1 MKYKLAQHLSTQAEN
16 CIQDILRARGV
27 ENIQAYMYPTNEW
40 ENDAHKLEHIDEAA
54 QKLIEHLKKDSK
66 IVVIVDADCDGNT
79 SAAILW
85 NYIKHFFPASRLRY
99 ICHEHKGHGLED
111 LIDELETHDDINL
124 VLVPDAGS
132 FDSEYYKRLQDIGAE
147 CICLDHHDAPE
158 YPTDCICV
166 NNQLSPDYPN
176 KSLCGAG
183 VVYKFCQVLDEYL
196 SPEEPHAPDYLDL
209 VALAEIG
216 DCMSPANPETRYYI
230 YKGLQKI
237 NNAFFRQLITEQSF
251 SMFKTSREINYIK
264 VAFYIAPL
272 INAVVRVGTM
282 EEKRYMFRAFIDPE
296 AKIPSTKRGIAAG
309 TLLNICD
316 EMARRA
322 ANAKSRQNRVKDKAT
337 ALLESRVQKEGLL
350 DNKILVIEVYD
361 EDDIPQELRGLIAA
375 QFVNKYHRPTLIGK
389 ANEEGFLRG
398 SIRGNDSFEEVPDL
412 KTFLLDSGF
421 MESVT
426 GHSNAAGYSIKKAYL
441 PDLLDYA
448 NTHISDQG
456 LENVYNVDYVF
467 DANDDFTALGL
478 ALAQAEKYWGNEIR
492 EPTVVIKDIPLT
504 DIRYQGEKKDTVKI
518 THNGVGYLK
527 FKDDDFAQIIEHT
540 AKSKTSMITIYG
552 KFNAN
557 SWAGKTSLQI
567 FINDYD
573 IRDSKWDF

>member
-27 ENIQAYMYPTNEW
+27 ENIEAYVNPSKEW

-54 QKLIEHLKKDSK
+54 QKLIKHLQKDSK
-66 IVVIVDADCDGNT
+66 IVIVVDADCDGNT

-85 NYIKHFFPASRLRY
+85 NYIKHFFPNSCLRY
-99 ICHEHKGHGLED
+99 VCHEHKGHGLED
-111 LIDELETHDDINL
+111 LIDELETHNDIDL
-124 VLVPDAGS
+124 VIIPDAGS
-132 FDSEYYKRLQDIGAE
+132 FDTEYYKRLNAIGTE
-147 CICLDHHDAPE
+147 CLCLDHHDAPE
-158 YPTDCICV
+158 YPTNCICV
-166 NNQLSPDYPN
+166 NNQLSTDYPN

-196 SPEEPHAPDYLDL
+196 SPKEPHAPFYLDL

-230 YKGLQKI
+230 YQGLQHI
-237 NNAFFRQLITEQSF
+237 NNAFFRQLVVEQSF

-282 EEKRYMFRAFIDPE
+282 EEKRYMFRAFIEPDAE
-296 AKIPSTKRGIAAG
+296 IPTTKRGVKAG

-322 ANAKSRQNRVKDKAT
+322 SNAKARQNRVKDKAT
-337 ALLESRVQKEGLL
+337 ALLEGRVQKEGLL

-456 LENVYNVDYVF
+456 LDNVYNVDYIF
-467 DANDDFTALGL
+467 NANDEFTDLGL
-478 ALAQAEKYWGNEIR
+478 TLAKAERFWGNEIR
-492 EPTVVIKDIPLT
+492 EPVAVIKDIPLT
-504 DIRYQGEKKDTVKI
+504 DVKYQGENKDTVKI
-518 THNGVGYLK
+518 TYNGVSYVK
-527 FKDDDFAQIIEHT
+527 FKDDDFAQIIEHA
-540 AKSKTSMITIYG
+540 AKSKTSTITIYG

-557 SWAGKTSLQI
+557 VWAGRTTLQV

-573 IRDSKWDF
+573 IRDTKWDF